1 MELRQIETF
10 VRAAQM
16 MSFSK
21 AAESLGYSQAAVTVH
36 IQLLERDLNTRLFD
50 RMGKRI
56 ALTEQGRAFL
66 THAYAV
72 IHELNKAQLTLDEST
87 ELKGGLHI
95 GTIDSLCYTKLPP
108 VLRHFRTAHPK
119 VKIRITTASPEELFE
134 MMGRNQVDII
144 YVLDDPKYDNN
155 WHKVMEER
163 EAVVFVAS
171 ASLGLEQR
179 SPLALDE
186 LLAYPFFL
194 TESDANY
201 RRAFERC
208 LASRGKVI
216 QTAIES
222 SNTEFIIKMLE
233 KTSGISLLP
242 LFSVRESVIAG
253 RISMLSVKDFN
264 IVMYRQIFYHK
275 DKWKTREMEEFIRL
289 AKRDADL
296 CQCRTDG
303 PAPENLKLV

>member
-56 ALTEQGRAFL
+56 ALTAQGQAFL

-87 ELKGGLHI
+87 ELKGSLHI
-95 GTIDSLCYTKLPP
+95 GTIESLCYSKLPP
-108 VLRHFRTAHPK
+108 VLHHFCTAHPE
-119 VKIRITTASPEELFE
+119 VKIRITTASPEKLFE
-134 MMGRNQVDII
+134 MMGRNQVDVI
-144 YVLDDPKYDNN
+144 YVLDDPRYDNN
-155 WHKVMEER
+155 WHKAMEER
-163 EAVVFVAS
+163 EEVVFVAS

-179 SPLALDE
+179 APLDLDA

-201 RRAFERC
+201 RRAFDRC

-233 KTSGISLLP
+233 ENAGISLLP
-242 LFSVRESVIAG
+242 LFSVQQSVNAG
-253 RISMLSVKDFN
+253 KISMLQVTDFN

-289 AKRDADL
+289 AEQDAGL
-296 CQCRTDG
+296 LRQG
-303 PAPENLKLV
+303 PRAAY